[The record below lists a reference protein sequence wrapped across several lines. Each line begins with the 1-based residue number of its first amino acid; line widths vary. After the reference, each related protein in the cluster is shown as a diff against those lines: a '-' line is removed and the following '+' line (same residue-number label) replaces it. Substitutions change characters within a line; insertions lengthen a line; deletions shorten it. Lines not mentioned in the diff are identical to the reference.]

1 MTNRAYLNEFD
12 AAHFLGLAPKTL
24 SRWRWAKKG
33 PRVHKFSGAIRYA
46 VVDLEAFAADAV
58 VTS

>member
-1 MTNRAYLNEFD
+1 MITPAYINEFA

-33 PRVHKFSGAIRYA
+33 PKFCKFSGAVRYA
-46 VVDLEAFAADAV
+46 IVDLEEYASDAE